1 MIMVKPSKTR
11 LKQIY
16 NASTHKRSRLLGASL
31 SPDLRTQYG
40 TRSIRVTK
48 GDSVKVFHG
57 EYKGIEGKVTKVHT
71 ENGRIAIEGIQ
82 REKIRGDKMPV
93 LIHTSNIIIVNL
105 NLNDKWRKSILK
117 RKQKS
122 E

>member
-1 MIMVKPSKTR
+1 MVKPSKTR

-16 NASTHKRSRLLGASL
+16 NAPANKRSRRLGVSL

-48 GDSVKVFHG
+48 GDSVKVLYG
-57 EYKGIEGKVTKVHT
+57 EYKGIEGKVSKVHT
-71 ENGRIAIEGIQ
+71 ENGRLAIEGIQ
-82 REKIRGDKMPV
+82 REKIRGGNIPV
-93 LIHTSNIIIVNL
+93 LIHASNVMIVGL
-105 NLNDKWRKSILK
+105 HLDDKWRQSILK
-117 RKQKS
+117 RKQKG